1 MTNKGDK
8 IFISLTYSPRAQT
21 LKRKFG
27 NLPVRYMRVRIEDD
41 EEFKILEKV
50 VKRYQFNLLDEESD
64 TLYQQQHQQQPRI
77 TGKRKLYLKP
87 PVIDEVDKDE
97 EDDEDDDDDG
107 NENASEKNYTQT
119 NVVTLPSTSTSS
131 ASTSKSKRRV
141 PFTDP
146 DQSIEDILTQSLL
159 DM

>member
-97 EDDEDDDDDG
+97 EDDEDDDDG